1 MAESKLEMI
10 CAHFLFR
17 EPSPAPATS
26 KNKWVSAFK
35 SVRGKADTV
44 RWVGHWPGSS
54 VVYSHAIDDQE
65 QEQEQGAGRPAATQ
79 AEAAAED
86 AELEPAG
93 PGPGHHLLHLHLH
106 PRDRGAGEG
115 AGGPAPPHCGDSG

>member
-1 MAESKLEMI
+1 MI

-65 QEQEQGAGRPAATQ
+65 QEQDQGAGKPAATQ

-93 PGPGHHLLHLHLH
+93 PGPGHHLHLHLH

-115 AGGPAPPHCGDSG
+115 AGGPAPAPPHGGDGS